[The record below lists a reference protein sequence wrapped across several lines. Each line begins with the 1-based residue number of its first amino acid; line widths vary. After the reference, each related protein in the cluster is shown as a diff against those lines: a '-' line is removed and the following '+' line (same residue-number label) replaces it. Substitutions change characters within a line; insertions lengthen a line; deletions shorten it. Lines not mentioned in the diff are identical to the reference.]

1 MTNNGRNLKVK
12 DVNILVADDDLEMR
26 SLVSD
31 ELKEEGYRVTQA
43 ADGEEALR
51 SLEQSPT
58 DMIISDL
65 RMPHGGMAFVARVKA
80 TVPRSPVILM
90 TAFGDKETESLAFRW
105 GASAYFNKPL
115 RMAELKKTVKHLL
128 DDDAR

>member
-1 MTNNGRNLKVK
+1 MTKNGLKSKVET
-12 DVNILVADDDLEMR
+12 VSILVADDDLEMR

-65 RMPHGGMAFVARVKA
+65 RMPHGGMDFVARVKA
-80 TVPRSPVILM
+80 TVPQSPVILM
-90 TAFGDKETESLAFRW
+90 TAFGDKETESLAYRW

-115 RMAELKKTVKHLL
+115 RMAELMKMVKHLL
-128 DDDAR
+128 DGDTR